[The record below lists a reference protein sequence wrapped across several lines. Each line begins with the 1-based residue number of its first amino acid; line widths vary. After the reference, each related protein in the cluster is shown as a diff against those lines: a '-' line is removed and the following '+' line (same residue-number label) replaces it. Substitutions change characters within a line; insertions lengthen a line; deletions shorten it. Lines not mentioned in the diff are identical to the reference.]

1 MLQMFSMCSIEMC
14 KKIKI
19 LEIEVDINIL
29 NGGIKSVGQGFFFFF
44 WLSKE
49 IE

>member
-1 MLQMFSMCSIEMC
+1 MLQMFSRYSIETC

-44 WLSKE
+44 
-49 IE
+49 